1 PASRRRERDGRRN
14 GWPRGGGH
22 RRGDRRAGTTHLAR
36 RSDRGSRRGRPMSN
50 QTEPVEASAD
60 FVKYTIRG
68 RPRKVL
74 RLILLAILRV
84 VLRMRVVNT
93 AVAPSGA
100 ALVVSNHLH
109 NADPVL
115 TTIAYP
121 YPIHYMAKKEVFR
134 VPVIKWVLRWA
145 GSFPVDRGKADR
157 AAIRRAEAA
166 LARGI
171 AVGIYPEG
179 TRSVTRALATAHAG
193 VGLLALRNDVP
204 ILPVVVTGTE
214 RLPFN
219 GAKGRAQ
226 ASAPMP
232 DPGHKGIRVRFGEP
246 FRIPREIDGRRL
258 TAEEG
263 TDRIMVEI
271 ARLLPPAYRGVYAD
285 KIGEEAPAPA
295 A

>member
-1 PASRRRERDGRRN
+1 
-14 GWPRGGGH
+14 
-22 RRGDRRAGTTHLAR
+22 
-36 RSDRGSRRGRPMSN
+36 MSN
-50 QTEPVEASAD
+50 RTAPVDDSTD

-74 RLILLAILRV
+74 RVILLAILRV
-84 VLRMRVVNT
+84 VLRMRVVNS
-93 AVAPSGA
+93 AAAPSGA

-115 TTIAYP
+115 TSIAYP
-121 YPIHYMAKKEVFR
+121 HPIHYMAKKELFR

-226 ASAPMP
+226 ASAAMP
-232 DPGHKGIRVRFGEP
+232 DPGHTGVRVLFGQP
-246 FRIPREIDGRRL
+246 FHVPREIDGRRV
-258 TAEEG
+258 TAEQA
-263 TDRIMVEI
+263 TDRIMIEI
-271 ARLLPPAYRGVYAD
+271 AGLLPPDYRGVYANRLSEQMPTSAVTATD
-285 KIGEEAPAPA
+285 
-295 A
+295 

>member
-1 PASRRRERDGRRN
+1 MNDQTDPV
-14 GWPRGGGH
+14 
-22 RRGDRRAGTTHLAR
+22 
-36 RSDRGSRRGRPMSN
+36 RP
-50 QTEPVEASAD
+50 QTD

-74 RLILLAILRV
+74 RWILLAILRL
-84 VLRMRVVNT
+84 VLRLRVVNPERAPDA
-93 AVAPSGA
+93 AV
-100 ALVVSNHLH
+100 LVVSNHLH

-121 YPIHYMAKKEVFR
+121 HPIHYMAKKEVFR
-134 VPVIKWVLRWA
+134 VPVITWVLRWV

-157 AAIRRAEAA
+157 TAIRRAEAA

-171 AVGIYPEG
+171 AVGMYPEG

-226 ASAPMP
+226 ASLPMP
-232 DPGHKGIRVRFGEP
+232 DPGHKGVRILFGEP
-246 FRIPREIDGRRL
+246 FRIPREIEGHKV
-258 TAEEG
+258 TAEEA
-263 TDRIMVEI
+263 TDRIMIEI
-271 ARLLPPAYRGVYAD
+271 ARLLPPGYRGVYAD
-285 KIGEEAPAPA
+285 RVAAVPAPA
-295 A
+295 AATAAS

>member
-1 PASRRRERDGRRN
+1 LVIRLYVEHAERA
-14 GWPRGGGH
+14 PVGG
-22 RRGDRRAGTTHLAR
+22 
-36 RSDRGSRRGRPMSN
+36 
-50 QTEPVEASAD
+50 
-60 FVKYTIRG
+60 
-68 RPRKVL
+68 
-74 RLILLAILRV
+74 
-84 VLRMRVVNT
+84 
-93 AVAPSGA
+93 

-134 VPVIKWVLRWA
+134 IPVIKWVLRWV

-157 AAIRRAEAA
+157 NAIRRAEAA
-166 LARGI
+166 LEREI
-171 AVGIYPEG
+171 AVGMYPEG

-219 GAKGRAQ
+219 GARGRAQ
-226 ASAPMP
+226 ESAPMP
-232 DPGHKGIRVRFGEP
+232 NPGHKGVRILFGEP
-246 FRIPREIDGRRL
+246 FRIPREVDGRKIS
-258 TAEEG
+258 ADEA

-271 ARLLPPAYRGVYAD
+271 ARLLPPDYRGVYAD
-285 KIGEEAPAPA
+285 QIGDTR
-295 A
+295 